1 VLGLHFASLC
11 SYIHVLIWNLRRRLC
26 DRATSMNLST
36 KKMKFL
42 FKKHLE
48 YAKAMGDAKAVETVK
63 AKARAYVEAKTA
75 A

>member
-1 VLGLHFASLC
+1 
-11 SYIHVLIWNLRRRLC
+11 
-26 DRATSMNLST
+26 MNLST

>member
-11 SYIHVLIWNLRRRLC
+11 SYIHVLIWNLRRRLF

-42 FKKHLE
+42 FK
-48 YAKAMGDAKAVETVK
+48 KAVETVK